1 MQNRRGWGIFLN
13 REATKVEAELLNM
26 SRHSVKEYV
35 WSIKPKQAIAY
46 LSACT
51 FNTPPK
57 DINNNKNQQQ
67 QQQINEWINK

>member
-57 DINNNKNQQQ
+57 RHQQQ
-67 QQQINEWINK
+67 QKPTTTTTTNKWMNK

>member
-1 MQNRRGWGIFLN
+1 MLQMQNRRGWGIFLN

-57 DINNNKNQQQ
+57 KDINNNKNQQQ
-67 QQQINEWINK
+67 QQQINE

>member
-1 MQNRRGWGIFLN
+1 MQNRRGWGIFFN

-57 DINNNKNQQQ
+57 RHQQQ
-67 QQQINEWINK
+67 QKPTTTTTNKWMNK